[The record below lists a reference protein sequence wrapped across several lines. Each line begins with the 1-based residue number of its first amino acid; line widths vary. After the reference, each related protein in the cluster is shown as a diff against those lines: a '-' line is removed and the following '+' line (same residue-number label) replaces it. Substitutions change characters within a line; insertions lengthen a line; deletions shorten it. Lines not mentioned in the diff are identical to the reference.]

1 MRTTTNVVAHVNVE
15 QGKRPILFRMKR
27 EPTLVGISV
36 NFTLDGRTF
45 WRLSH
50 FHHLSFLYV
59 YYTLQIGNGSKEKRI
74 FCVKKI

>member
-1 MRTTTNVVAHVNVE
+1 
-15 QGKRPILFRMKR
+15 MKR